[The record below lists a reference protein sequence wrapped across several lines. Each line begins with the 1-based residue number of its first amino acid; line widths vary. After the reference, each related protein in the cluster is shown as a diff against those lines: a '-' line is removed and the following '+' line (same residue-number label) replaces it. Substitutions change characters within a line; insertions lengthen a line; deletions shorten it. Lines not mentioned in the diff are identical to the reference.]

1 MSNRGGKP
9 SHCFNEF
16 VHIKKDVKINQSNYL
31 AVCRGCITV
40 KGWTWAETEARKINM
55 FNTVPSIGKHL
66 SVCENFKTT
75 YPDKVEHV
83 KENVEARKQ
92 RTAEL
97 RTANN
102 LKKQYQRSERTV
114 YLIYYSYFYIF
125 IFYIFIYLFF
135 ITMVLN
141 ITFDLL

>member
-1 MSNRGGKP
+1 M
-9 SHCFNEF
+9 
-16 VHIKKDVKINQSNYL
+16 
-31 AVCRGCITV
+31 
-40 KGWTWAETEARKINM
+40 
-55 FNTVPSIGKHL
+55 
-66 SVCENFKTT
+66 
-75 YPDKVEHV
+75 
-83 KENVEARKQ
+83 EARKQ